1 MFTSSFLIERSG
13 FSRSNPTSQ
22 IAPTISSHGHT
33 TSSPHPSLPS
43 FTPPNRAPRS
53 KSLLPIRFLTHNLAL
68 PLSRSTAVVSTR
80 HWGHRLRLASP
91 PPISSPPKPSCAATG
106 ALSTTPPVKSAS
118 IPRALPPAP
127 SPPCRHQFVD
137 PSRAATGFHPT
148 ASQVSSA
155 TPRTPRHR
163 RSSSPPA
170 NKHSSSF
177 MEFIYGWVVDSNDFP
192 LPIALVEIS
201 GRCKTN
207 DHGKKNYLSFL
218 VLNLGDERTYGLVW
232 VLETGGVAE
241 KLMMNVVFFMGD
253 GDLVVLVVGKIALV
267 LSNMLYEDMKAGPNR
282 VLVVYDQTS

>member
-148 ASQVSSA
+148 ASQ
-155 TPRTPRHR
+155 
-163 RSSSPPA
+163 
-170 NKHSSSF
+170 
-177 MEFIYGWVVDSNDFP
+177 DFP

>member
-170 NKHSSSF
+170 NKPVICLLRRQSPPK
-177 MEFIYGWVVDSNDFP
+177 VK
-192 LPIALVEIS
+192 L
-201 GRCKTN
+201 K
-207 DHGKKNYLSFL
+207 
-218 VLNLGDERTYGLVW
+218 DERTYGLVW

>member
-148 ASQVSSA
+148 ASQ
-155 TPRTPRHR
+155 
-163 RSSSPPA
+163 
-170 NKHSSSF
+170 
-177 MEFIYGWVVDSNDFP
+177 DFP
-192 LPIALVEIS
+192 LPIALVEI
-201 GRCKTN
+201 N
-207 DHGKKNYLSFL
+207 
-218 VLNLGDERTYGLVW
+218 ERTYGLVW